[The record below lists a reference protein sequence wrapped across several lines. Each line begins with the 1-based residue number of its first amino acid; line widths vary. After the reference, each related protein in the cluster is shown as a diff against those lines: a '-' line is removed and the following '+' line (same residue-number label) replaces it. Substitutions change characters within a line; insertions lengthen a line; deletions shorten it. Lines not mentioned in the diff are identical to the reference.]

1 MKKATLIR
9 VAMRPDVTFGVFMF
23 EGKPLCVTLEDPWK
37 NNQRNISCIPTGVY
51 KCVPHNGA
59 KYKGVWRLENVP
71 NRAAILIHAGNSTS
85 DTEGCILVGS
95 EYGERLILRSQ
106 AALDKLRKEL
116 PDTFILT
123 VMEAHT

>member
-1 MKKATLIR
+1 MKYATLMR
-9 VAMRPDVTFGVFMF
+9 VSMTDKVTHGVFLF
-23 EGKPLCVTLEDPWK
+23 DGKPLCVTLEDPWK

-71 NRAAILIHAGNSTS
+71 GRSAILIHAGNSTS

-95 EYGERLILRSQ
+95 EYGENLILRSQ

-116 PDTFILT
+116 PDEFILT
-123 VMEAHT
+123 VMEVH